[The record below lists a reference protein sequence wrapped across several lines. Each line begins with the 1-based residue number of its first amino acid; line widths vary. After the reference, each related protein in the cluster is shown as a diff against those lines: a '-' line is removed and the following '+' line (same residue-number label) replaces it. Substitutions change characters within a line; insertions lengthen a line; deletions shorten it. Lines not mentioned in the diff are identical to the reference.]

1 MIVLTTKYRKI
12 FTDLTKRQKSRQGE
26 KKKKNIPQGKTED
39 CFVYSVF
46 LVAIWATCLIFF
58 DIWKTLVASLV
69 LIFCLPEAGLHGHCW
84 KTDCGPQAELK
95 NGLEPRKGETANGGE
110 KSD

>member
-1 MIVLTTKYRKI
+1 M
-12 FTDLTKRQKSRQGE
+12 G
-26 KKKKNIPQGKTED
+26 KNIPQGKTEE

-69 LIFCLPEAGLHGHCW
+69 LIFCLPEARLHGHCW